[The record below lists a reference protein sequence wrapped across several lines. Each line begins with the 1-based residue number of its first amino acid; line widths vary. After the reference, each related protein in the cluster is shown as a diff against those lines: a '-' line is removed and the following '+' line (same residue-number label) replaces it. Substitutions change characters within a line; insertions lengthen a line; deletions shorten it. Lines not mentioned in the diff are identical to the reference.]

1 MISDEIP
8 SALSRRRSLTV
19 SQIWRTILSVT
30 GIRGLEGLVS
40 VRYCSGSTVDLWS
53 ATNMNPK
60 KKMIKFKKEIGII
73 ADEKMVSEA
82 YVKDAFADLQDWSI
96 CSLGCPLFIEKWTLD
111 FHSEHPKFS
120 SSVWNFKSKNEAD
133 EGTTMMPPYSRERK
147 HRTAILKKYF

>member
-30 GIRGLEGLVS
+30 GIHGLEGLVS
-40 VRYCSGSTVDLWS
+40 VRYHSGSTVDLFS

-73 ADEKMVSEA
+73 ADEKMVSEE
-82 YVKDAFADLQDWSI
+82 YVKNAFADLQDWSM
-96 CSLGCPLFIEKWTLD
+96 CSLGCPLFTL
-111 FHSEHPKFS
+111 FQ
-120 SSVWNFKSKNEAD
+120 
-133 EGTTMMPPYSRERK
+133 GRQG
-147 HRTAILKKYF
+147 LKLRGRMSLTV